1 MDSSPPSASSTS
13 SFALL
18 LERAGSEF
26 GARPAIE
33 SDGSSVTFSQL
44 AARAREYTAALVLA
58 GVAPGDRVGILLP
71 RGAESAAAFFGAIGA
86 GGVAILINELYQQRQ
101 IDHVLAHA
109 GARHLVASPDLMGAL
124 PRPLEFPGTVLVP
137 GLVLGG
143 RAAAI
148 VDRRPADPAQLVY
161 TSGSTGQPKGVLV
174 SHGNLWAGAMTV
186 AGYLG
191 IGPGDRI
198 ASILPFSFVY
208 GFNQLTCCLVA
219 GACLVLER
227 EPLAQ
232 DLAAALRRDAI
243 TVLAGVPPLWH
254 QLLGAPG
261 FTDSPLPALRV
272 LTCAGGRLP
281 PEAVVKLRT
290 AQPQADLYLMYGLS
304 EVFRST
310 FLPPAEVDAH
320 PDSMGRAIPGSQVF
334 VCREDLSVCGP
345 GEVGE
350 LVHRGPS
357 VALGYWNDPETTDRV
372 FRAGP
377 IPSLGV
383 PAGER
388 VVRSGD
394 FVRADESGLLYY
406 VGRRDH
412 MIKTLGFRISPD
424 EVADVIHASGQV
436 ADVVVVGVP
445 DNARGQAVVAVVTL
459 REGGAVPAIKR
470 HCASELPRYMQ
481 PTRIVVLPAL
491 PKGPTGKYDFEAIR
505 TLAGPRAK

>member
-1 MDSSPPSASSTS
+1 MDFTLPSADASQ
-13 SFALL
+13 SFAVLL
-18 LERAGSEF
+18 DRAGSAF
-26 GARPAIE
+26 SGRGAIE
-33 SDGSSVTFSQL
+33 SDGAVVTFAQL
-44 AARAREYTAALVLA
+44 AARARDYAAALTLA

-71 RGAESAAAFFGAIGA
+71 RGAEPAAAFFGAIGA
-86 GGVAILINELYQQRQ
+86 GGVAILINELYQPRQ
-101 IDHVLAHA
+101 IEHVLAHA
-109 GARHLVASPDLMGAL
+109 GARHLVASPELMEAL
-124 PRPLEFPGTVLVP
+124 PRPLEFAGTILQPGQVSAGTGSAP
-137 GLVLGG
+137 
-143 RAAAI
+143 
-148 VDRRPADPAQLVY
+148 VDREPTDPAQLVY

-174 SHGNLWAGAMTV
+174 SHGNLWAGALTV
-186 AGYLG
+186 AAYLG
-191 IGPGDRI
+191 IRPEDRI

-208 GFNQLTCCLVA
+208 GFNQLSCSLVA
-219 GACLVLER
+219 GATLVLER
-227 EPLAQ
+227 DPLPQ
-232 DLAAALRRDAI
+232 DLAAALQRDAI
-243 TVLAGVPPLWH
+243 SVLAGVPPLWL

-261 FTDSPLPALRV
+261 FTDAALPALRV

-281 PEAVVKLRT
+281 PDAVLRLRA
-290 AQPQADLYLMYGLS
+290 AQPQADLFLMYGLS

-310 FLPPAEVDAH
+310 YLPPGEVDAH

-334 VCREDLSVCGP
+334 VCREDLSVCEP

-350 LVHRGPS
+350 LIHRGPS

-372 FRAGP
+372 FLPGP
-377 IPSLGV
+377 HPSLGV

-445 DNARGQAVVAVVTL
+445 DNARGQAVVAVVRL
-459 REGGAVPAIKR
+459 RQDGAVPAIKR
-470 HCASELPRYMQ
+470 HCAAELPRYMQ
-481 PTRIVVLPAL
+481 PSRIVTLAAL
-491 PKGPTGKYDFEAIR
+491 PRGPTGKYDFEAIR
-505 TLAGPRAK
+505 VLAASRPK